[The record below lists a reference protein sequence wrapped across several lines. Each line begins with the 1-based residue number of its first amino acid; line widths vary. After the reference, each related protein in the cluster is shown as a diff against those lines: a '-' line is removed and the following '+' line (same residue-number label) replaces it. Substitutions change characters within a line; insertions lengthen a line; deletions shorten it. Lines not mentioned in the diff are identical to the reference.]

1 MDERKPGFGGGRY
14 QDIRL
19 EDLQHSFLGMIDVAE
34 REGYSLSF
42 NSVIQLT
49 RQHLTVQ
56 DFISG
61 EAATIERFREPVYKT
76 LTALLGIYGP
86 EQFIRMSAERTFYH
100 LIFMGMGVNESLPRL
115 LKVKGFDYHS
125 FKRVDYETFKEKT
138 GGRNRLNTYE
148 KLMTSYLAF
157 EEAMGS
163 CSSESVL
170 PESYQTPVNPPV
182 GRHAP
187 IGKRQ
192 FTLLERK
199 FLQKWYDELD
209 DTFTVEELREKF
221 GRDERYVRLVLQA
234 SEQKGLLAHDEHVV
248 KKIRRTF
255 EEFLV
260 WDGLPE
266 KEFMRMRFQGLK
278 SVNEIS
284 EQRGISRQRIST
296 RLNTAVGLVP
306 LTHIDE
312 TNAHLKLFT
321 QFSISEDAFVEIFD
335 MHRGV
340 YRLLS
345 AKLKRGERHISEI
358 YDNLEP
364 EQQSRFE
371 RHFSLF
377 LYDGELVPVNKKN
390 IFEHVLRIH
399 ASTTPLHIGE
409 VKRHYEQFIAE
420 HIPSELATSL
430 LTDEMTLKG
439 VGERSEFV
447 INSYGHGLRF
457 HDPKVFTGERVERL
471 LRLLQLE
478 PGVYNTR
485 YIFQLDPELMEELNC
500 QDPSELHN
508 IIKTRISHP
517 HVTMGRMPELA
528 IGVSDKLT
536 WVRHLIR
543 EHAPIPLEEFLDM
556 LSRRFGLHIPSM
568 RSLVQTT
575 MLEHL
580 SPDNVLIASFPVITD
595 EETEWLRG
603 ILVEAIYTFDQLLDL
618 YKDVPD
624 LYDRFL
630 NKWVLSHVG
639 YTISGGF
646 IVQSEYGSGE
656 AYFRCVI
663 KSKDLYRIQD
673 IPAAKTQSYFKVL
686 KDLETELE
694 IFRADD
700 DHYMNIGRLEKGGF
714 SKSMIRAE
722 IEGIVET
729 ARHLDTEYFTF
740 PMLQEVLD
748 SELVDLGMENVFYE
762 RLIRLHPDV
771 NFIPSGGGDIFYFS
785 REKRMLG
792 HFYLAHLHESE
803 GTDVHVFERGLEERY
818 GMMFNSGKI
827 IDSIRDRGG
836 FFSPETEKVYRDKS
850 IFLDDLYR
858 D

>member
-1 MDERKPGFGGGRY
+1 MNERKPGFGGGRY
-14 QDIRL
+14 QDIRI

-34 REGYSLSF
+34 REGYPLSF
-42 NSVIQLT
+42 NSVIQLI
-49 RQHLTVQ
+49 RQNLTVQ

-61 EAATIERFREPVYKT
+61 EPAIRDRFREPVSKT
-76 LTALLGIYGP
+76 LTALMGIYGP
-86 EQFIRMSAERTFYH
+86 EEFTRMSAERTFYH
-100 LIFMGMGVNESLPRL
+100 LIIMGMGVNESLPRL

-125 FKRVDYETFKEKT
+125 FRNVDYETFKERT

-148 KLMTSYLAF
+148 KLTNSYKAF
-157 EEAMGS
+157 EEAVGPDS
-163 CSSESVL
+163 TKTVFSKPLPTPSIPPQGRSV
-170 PESYQTPVNPPV
+170 
-182 GRHAP
+182 H

-192 FTLLERK
+192 FTLLERR
-199 FLQKWYDELD
+199 FLKNWYDELG
-209 DTFTVEELREKF
+209 DTFTVDELKEKF
-221 GRDERYVRLVLQA
+221 GRDERYVRLVLQS
-234 SEQKGLLAHDEHVV
+234 SEEKGLLVQDEHVV
-248 KKIRRTF
+248 KKIKRTF
-255 EEFLV
+255 EELLA

-266 KEFMRMRFQGLK
+266 KEFMHMRFHGLK

-284 EQRGISRQRIST
+284 IRCGISRQRVST
-296 RLNTAVGLVP
+296 RLNTAMELVP

-312 TNAHLKLFT
+312 TSAHLRLFT
-321 QFSISEDAFVEIFD
+321 RFNLSEDAFVDIFD

-340 YRLLS
+340 YRMLS

-364 EQQSRFE
+364 EQQKRFE

-377 LYDGELVPVNKKN
+377 LYNGELVPVNKKN

-439 VGERSEFV
+439 VGERSEV
-447 INSYGHGLRF
+447 VLNSYGHRLRF
-457 HDPKVFTGERVERL
+457 HDPKVFIDERVERL
-471 LRLLQLE
+471 QRLLQLE

-517 HVTMGRMPELA
+517 HITMGRMPELA

-580 SPDNVLIASFPVITD
+580 SPDNVLIASFPTITD
-595 EETEWLRG
+595 EETEWLRT
-603 ILVEAIYTFDQLLDL
+603 ILAEDIYTFDQLLDL
-618 YKDVPD
+618 HKDVPD

-630 NKWVLSHVG
+630 NKWVLSRVG

-646 IVQSEYGSGE
+646 IVKSEYGSGE
-656 AYFRCVI
+656 AYFRDVI

-722 IEGIVET
+722 IEDIVEA

-740 PMLQEVLD
+740 PMLQEVCD

-803 GTDVHVFERGLEERY
+803 GIDVHVFERGLEERY
-818 GMMFNSGKI
+818 GITFNSGKI
-827 IDSIRDRGG
+827 IESIRDRGG